1 MDYFDISLFGVR
13 FLLTDDL
20 QVRRRLN
27 LKSQHLGLCRR
38 HKCSLMGQLNT
49 EVRFFLRDGRI
60 GIRGGC
66 QLIGFAWDQILDRV
80 FGDVFDIHHVII
92 AE

>member
-1 MDYFDISLFGVR
+1 
-13 FLLTDDL
+13 
-20 QVRRRLN
+20 
-27 LKSQHLGLCRR
+27 
-38 HKCSLMGQLNT
+38 MGQLNT